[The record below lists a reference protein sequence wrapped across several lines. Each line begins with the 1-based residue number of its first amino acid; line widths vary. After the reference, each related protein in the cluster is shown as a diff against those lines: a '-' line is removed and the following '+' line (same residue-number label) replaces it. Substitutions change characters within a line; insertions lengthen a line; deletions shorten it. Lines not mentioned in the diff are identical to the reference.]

1 MNILFF
7 CHKPRNQKYL
17 LNIGPKGNLTNKKDK
32 GAEF

>member
-1 MNILFF
+1 MNILFI
-7 CHKPRNQKYL
+7 CQKPEIQKYL